1 MVVKK
6 LISRFIQIFTNVVV
20 VVCVHAWVFFHRK
33 LSQLQKNRI
42 CIHYVVLEM
51 SSLEYDF
58 FSQEIITVAKEQNM
72 YSLCSSRNE

>member
-6 LISRFIQIFTNVVV
+6 FISRFIQIFTNVVV
-20 VVCVHAWVFFHRK
+20 IVCVHAW
-33 LSQLQKNRI
+33 L
-42 CIHYVVLEM
+42 
-51 SSLEYDF
+51 F